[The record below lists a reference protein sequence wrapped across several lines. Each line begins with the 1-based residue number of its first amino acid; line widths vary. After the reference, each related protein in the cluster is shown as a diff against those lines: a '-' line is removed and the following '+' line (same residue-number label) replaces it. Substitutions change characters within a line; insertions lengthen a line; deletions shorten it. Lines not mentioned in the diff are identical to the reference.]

1 MPSSMHARNLL
12 SLPCPVG
19 TKPTFPWRQS
29 SRTACYKILPLL
41 ASSDSPVAFDFLEE
55 VFYPM
60 TTPVELCEEWYSR
73 SPVRAT
79 RNAGSNSLGGRCLS
93 EGRSYHDKLGE
104 TFLGFVCLA
113 ILLTLRLT

>member
-41 ASSDSPVAFDFLEE
+41 ATKPMIAPPSDRQRPPRELKPAFLVARTGAMGGDGDRIEIAE
-55 VFYPM
+55 PSNKRRA
-60 TTPVELCEEWYSR
+60 VEM
-73 SPVRAT
+73 
-79 RNAGSNSLGGRCLS
+79 
-93 EGRSYHDKLGE
+93 
-104 TFLGFVCLA
+104 
-113 ILLTLRLT
+113 LLQQTD